1 MDNTAK
7 KFYLVTGGSGFCGF
21 EIVRYLLKQG
31 HRVRVLDVDPLPE
44 KSAAELMTADVRDMA
59 AVENAVRG
67 VDCVIHCIAKVPI
80 SKAGRQFWEINV
92 DGTRNILEAAKKYGV
107 SKVVHLSSSSVQ
119 LSETNPV
126 PENAPFHP
134 IGEYAKSKLKG
145 ETVCEEFRA
154 QGMDID
160 IIRPRTVIGAGRL
173 GIFDI
178 LFDWISEGRKVYI
191 LGKGH
196 NKIQFLHA
204 EDLAACCYLS
214 SLSKGSNTFNVGSKN
229 FQSLRQDL
237 QSLVDEAGTGS
248 RIVSIPVAPSMA
260 ALAVLDFLRLSPLAS
275 WHYMTYHKDFYFD
288 NANAKKVLGW
298 EPRCGNSEI
307 LKIAYRDYIE
317 HRAQRHSGYGS
328 SHRKALKQGLLKI
341 LKWIS

>member
-1 MDNTAK
+1 MDKAE

-31 HRVRVLDVDPLPE
+31 HRVRVLDLEPLPE
-44 KSAAELMTADVRDMA
+44 KTDAELVTADIRDYT

-67 VDCVIHCIAKVPI
+67 TDCVIHCIAKVPI
-80 SKAGRQFWEINV
+80 SKAGREFWEVNV
-92 DGTRNILEAAKKYGV
+92 DGTRNILEAARKNLI

-119 LSETNPV
+119 LSKTNPV
-126 PENAPFHP
+126 PEDAEFHP
-134 IGEYAKSKLKG
+134 VGEYAKSKLKG
-145 ETVCEEFRA
+145 ETVCEEFRGL
-154 QGMDID
+154 GMNID

-191 LGKGH
+191 LGSGH

-204 EDLAACCYLS
+204 EDLAICCYLS
-214 SLSKGSNTFNVGSKN
+214 SLAPGSNTFNVGSKS

-237 QSLVDEAGTGS
+237 QSLIDEAGTSS
-248 RIVSIPVAPSMA
+248 RIVSVPVLPSMT

-288 NANAKKVLGW
+288 NANAKKILGW
-298 EPRCGNSEI
+298 EPRYGNSEI
-307 LKIAYRDYIE
+307 LKIAYRDYME
-317 HRAQRHSGYGS
+317 HRAARQNYGS
-328 SHRKALKQGLLKI
+328 THRKPLKQGLLKI
-341 LKWIS
+341 LKWLS